1 MKLENTTVLDI
12 ENEEDFDKISL
23 VCDALRDK
31 KRLKILK
38 LLQSPPYKYSTRELS
53 NKFQMPVSTL
63 VHHLDVLEKA
73 HLISTRYRNDSKK
86 ESKFIQRRSGNF
98 YFTVYKAIKKV
109 YSTQMTDAQTMPIGS
124 YADFEGD
131 TLTYIINNREHRN
144 LFSPERFQAQLLF
157 TPRGIIEYHFG
168 NSIAKTK
175 KITGVSF
182 SLEIC
187 SEFPFYDNSHQ
198 SDITF
203 WLNGVELTTYRC
215 DGDYGDRRGN
225 LNPYWWPSINTQY
238 GKIVNV
244 SVNEQGTFLNGIL
257 YSDRV
262 TLKRLKLSDGNKI
275 SLKFGNKNTA
285 EFPGGFNLF
294 GKEFGD
300 YPQDIIF
307 QLHYQEEETYV

>member
-1 MKLENTTVLDI
+1 MIPENSVVLDI
-12 ENEEDFDKISL
+12 ENVNDFEKFTLI
-23 VCDALRDK
+23 CGALGDR
-31 KRLKILK
+31 KRLQILNQ
-38 LLQSPPYKYSTRELS
+38 LQKPPYKFSIRELAS
-53 NKFQMPVSTL
+53 TFQMPISTL
-63 VHHLDVLEKA
+63 VHHLEILEKA
-73 HLISTRYRNDSKK
+73 HLINSIYRNESKK
-86 ESKFIQRRSGNF
+86 EYKTITRCGSNVYLSIYKIIQQP
-98 YFTVYKAIKKV
+98 KV
-109 YSTQMTDAQTMPIGS
+109 YEMTDVQTMPIGS

-307 QLHYQEEETYV
+307 QLHYQEEETDV